1 MQKLKVAHLT
11 EYTFAGV
18 VTLEPHHLLIR
29 PREGHDI
36 RILSSRLEISPA
48 CKVHWHRDLYNN
60 SVATVNF
67 LEQAAYLSIFSE
79 IILEHYDDD
88 PLDFLVAD
96 YAVNYPF
103 KYSAREEADLSPY
116 LQFNYPQDQAMLH
129 QWLQQT
135 GMAQGPQQ
143 TYVLLDRLNKWIA
156 QNLAYKMREE
166 PGVQTPGQT
175 LNSGSGSCRDYAAL
189 YMELC
194 RQLGLACRF
203 VSGYLH
209 TPDTEAGHG
218 HTHAWAE
225 VYLPGPG
232 WKGFDPTAGELTARH
247 HIPVAVARHPEWI
260 PPVSGSYIGSV
271 QIPLLTVKV
280 QVAPV

>member
-1 MQKLKVAHLT
+1 MQQLKVSHLT
-11 EYTFAGV
+11 EYTFADY
-18 VTLEPHHLLIR
+18 VTLEPHQLLLR

-36 RILSSRLEISPA
+36 RILTSRLDISPA
-48 CKVHWHRDLYNN
+48 HIIRWHRDVYNN
-60 SVATVNF
+60 SVATVEF
-67 LEQAAYLSIFSE
+67 QEAASRLSIYSE
-79 IILEHYDDD
+79 VMLEHYDDS

-103 KYSAREEADLSPY
+103 EYMAQDKADLMPY
-116 LQFNYPQDQAMLH
+116 QQPNYPENQGFLKD
-129 QWLQQT
+129 WLQQSGLT
-135 GMAQGPQQ
+135 QGPVE

-156 QNLAYKMREE
+156 GNLAYKMREE
-166 PGVQTPGQT
+166 PGVQSPGET

-209 TPDTEAGHG
+209 TPDTEIGHG

-232 WKGFDPTAGELTARH
+232 WKGFDPTSGVLAARQ

-260 PPVSGSYIGSV
+260 PPVSGSFIGNT
-271 QIPLLTVKV
+271 QTPMLTVKV
-280 QVAPV
+280 QVTPV